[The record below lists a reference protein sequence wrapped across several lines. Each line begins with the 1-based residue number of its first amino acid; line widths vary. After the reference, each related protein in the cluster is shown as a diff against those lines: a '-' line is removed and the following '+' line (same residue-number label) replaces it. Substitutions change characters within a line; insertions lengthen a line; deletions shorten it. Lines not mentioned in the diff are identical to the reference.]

1 MRKYNVISTISLGI
15 YIILFFLM
23 MKGVSFGSLGK
34 AVIISMFIFPLMGA
48 IIGVKGKKGIGKWLL
63 IILNVIAL
71 IIIGYLLLLSGM
83 GEA

>member
-1 MRKYNVISTISLGI
+1 MRKYNVISTICLGI

-48 IIGVKGKKGIGKWLL
+48 IIGMKNKKGID
-63 IILNVIAL
+63 
-71 IIIGYLLLLSGM
+71 LSGNI
-83 GEA
+83 

>member
-1 MRKYNVISTISLGI
+1 MRKYNVISAICLGI
-15 YIILFFLM
+15 YITLFFLM

-34 AVIISMFIFPLMGA
+34 AVIISLCILPLMGA
-48 IIGVKGKKGIGKWLL
+48 IIAVKGKKGIGKWLL